1 MGWKMARLHSLLEL
15 VDEKAEIA
23 GWIVLLLA
31 VGGRW
36 FDRLD
41 QWPAVS
47 LVGLSLVTMLGAQY
61 FRGVKVG
68 PTGIGVDDE

>member
-1 MGWKMARLHSLLEL
+1 MPRIKRLLEL

-23 GWIVLLLA
+23 GWIVLILA
-31 VGGRW
+31 VVGRYT
-36 FDRLD
+36 DKVD

-47 LVGLSLVTMLGAQY
+47 LVGLALVTMLGASY

-68 PTGIGVDDE
+68 PTGFRVDGDE